1 MQRLRVILG
10 TSALVLTSAWAWGD
24 TRIVVEERTQMMIP
38 GNESDVTSE
47 VTLWLQDDKAARVD
61 ASGRAITRLDRGEL
75 YIVND
80 AERSYTVLPISRRE
94 EGPESP
100 PPQLE
105 KTGETREIGE
115 WTAERYELNFEIQ
128 PGETVEAVFWMST
141 DVDVDLEAYRAFMR
155 ATADAMGMSWMKS
168 IVTVEGYPVLQE
180 STMNIAKSTG
190 RLVSISEA
198 SPPAGIYEPPTDYT
212 KK

>member
-1 MQRLRVILG
+1 MQRFRVILS
-10 TSALVLTSAWAWGD
+10 TSALVLASAWACGD

-38 GNESDVTSE
+38 GNESDNSSE
-47 VTLWLQDDKAARVD
+47 IILWLQDDKAARVD

-94 EGPESP
+94 EDPESP
-100 PPQLE
+100 VPELE

-115 WTAERYELNFEIQ
+115 WTAERYELTFEMQ
-128 PGETVEAVFWMST
+128 PGQSVEAVFWMST

-155 ATADAMGMSWMKS
+155 ASADAMGMSWMKS
-168 IVTVEGYPVLQE
+168 IATVEGYPVLQE
-180 STMNIAKSTG
+180 TTMDIAKSTG
-190 RLVSISEA
+190 RLLSISEV
-198 SPPAGIYEPPTDYT
+198 SPPSGIYEPPEDYT
-212 KK
+212 RK